1 MSNDKFT
8 GMYKIWTFFDP
19 RRTLVAIA
27 GFQLVLGLLI
37 HFILLGSD
45 LNWLDDGIPTSYMG
59 AGAAPAGQMSAMPEA
74 RTTN

>member
-1 MSNDKFT
+1 MSTNNMA

-59 AGAAPAGQMSAMPEA
+59 AATASVGQMSAMPET
-74 RTTN
+74 RTIN